1 MHSEQVRP
9 CTLAT
14 VDQPLQLEIEKQVVG
29 VVPLLHWAVIVQQVA
44 HLLDCC
50 AQEKAKLNPLL

>member
-1 MHSEQVRP
+1 
-9 CTLAT
+9 